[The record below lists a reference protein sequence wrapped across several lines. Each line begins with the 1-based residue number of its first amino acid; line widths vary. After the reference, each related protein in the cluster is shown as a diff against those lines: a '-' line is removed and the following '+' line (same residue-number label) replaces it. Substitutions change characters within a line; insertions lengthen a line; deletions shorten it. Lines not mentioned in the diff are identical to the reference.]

1 MLRTA
6 SRHPSSRAS
15 TAGDCRGGRP
25 ENTRHRQWLA
35 RPIVPPCALAIVSHH
50 AGIAVLCRRRTLQM
64 RVTPEA
70 ITVVPEPERG
80 ELAVIMAGLRITF
93 SANEAELLA
102 RGLGQA
108 LARLGGNSEGSGG
121 GSGDTAGANAA

>member
-1 MLRTA
+1 
-6 SRHPSSRAS
+6 
-15 TAGDCRGGRP
+15 
-25 ENTRHRQWLA
+25 
-35 RPIVPPCALAIVSHH
+35 
-50 AGIAVLCRRRTLQM
+50 M

-93 SANEAELLA
+93 SIGEAELLA

-108 LARLGGNSEGSGG
+108 LARLGGNSESTSDDHAGDAASALRSAALDPLAGLLKLNTAALASGASMKATEPLNG
-121 GSGDTAGANAA
+121 EPASDRLADSIRSVLKRAG